1 LASLLMPIP
10 PAARSVTHP
19 PRWTEDMKK
28 EPRISLGLLPLARRD
43 IERLRQILGLQRRL
57 VDPKLAPRARR
68 ALMHKG
74 TFREALTWLE
84 IHGQAPDAVAEWRT
98 FMEHSAAHPAEPVEG
113 EAEGER
119 PRRRRRRRRGRRR
132 PPPSAPPQ

>member
-1 LASLLMPIP
+1 
-10 PAARSVTHP
+10 
-19 PRWTEDMKK
+19 MKK

-57 VDPKLAPRARR
+57 LDAKMAPRARR

-84 IHGQAPDAVAEWRT
+84 IHGQAPEAVAEWQALVA
-98 FMEHSAAHPAEPVEG
+98 HSGAPAEAGEGVEP
-113 EAEGER
+113 ER
-119 PRRRRRRRRGRRR
+119 DDRPRRRRRRRGRRR
-132 PPPSAPPQ
+132 PPSSAPPQ

>member
-1 LASLLMPIP
+1 
-10 PAARSVTHP
+10 
-19 PRWTEDMKK
+19 MKK

-84 IHGQAPDAVAEWRT
+84 IHGQAPEAVAEWRAFVDHAT
-98 FMEHSAAHPAEPVEG
+98 AHPAEHAEG
-113 EAEGER
+113 EGDGER

-132 PPPSAPPQ
+132 PPPQSPPS

>member
-1 LASLLMPIP
+1 
-10 PAARSVTHP
+10 
-19 PRWTEDMKK
+19 MKK

-68 ALMHKG
+68 ALTHKS
-74 TFREALTWLE
+74 TFHEALTWLD
-84 IHGQAPDAVAEWRT
+84 IHGQAPEAVAEWHT
-98 FMEHSAAHPAEPVEG
+98 FLEQPGQHPAEAPAG
-113 EAEGER
+113 EEDADR

-132 PPPSAPPQ
+132 PPPSSPPQ